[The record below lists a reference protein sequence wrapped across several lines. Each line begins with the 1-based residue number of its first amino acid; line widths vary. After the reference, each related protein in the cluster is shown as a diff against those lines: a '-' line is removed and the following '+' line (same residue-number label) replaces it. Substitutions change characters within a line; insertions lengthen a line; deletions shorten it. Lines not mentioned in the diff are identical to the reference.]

1 MTKTEVYVGGGLL
14 RRLGVLAARH
24 APRRRVSV
32 VADSLLAPGLGRS
45 LVASLESAGWEAP
58 LFVLPR
64 GEAAKSLRQLER
76 LWAFL
81 SRTGHERRD
90 PVVALGGGTV
100 GDAAG
105 FAAATWMRGVPLVQ
119 VPTTLL
125 AQADSCLGGKT
136 AVNIPSAKNAVGA
149 FHQPVLVVA
158 DVGLLKTLP
167 ERDFASGLAEVVK
180 YGLVLDASFAREL
193 DRRWPALVRRRP
205 AALAWAVGRC
215 LRIKASVVSADEKD
229 LHGRR
234 ELLNFGHT
242 LGHALETASGYA
254 VRHGEA
260 VAFGM
265 RFAAALSLRRG
276 GLRRPAEAALLQR
289 LLARLPAARVPR
301 GVTARDLAG
310 LLVRDKKARG
320 GRPVFVLLR
329 GLARPERTDGV
340 SRAEVVEVLSEMGVP
355 R

>member
-1 MTKTEVYVGGGLL
+1 MKTEVYVGGGLL
-14 RRLGVLAARH
+14 RRLGALAAPH
-24 APRRRVSV
+24 AARRRATV
-32 VADSLLAPGLGRS
+32 VTDAFLAPGAGRALVRS
-45 LVASLESAGWEAP
+45 LKATGWEAP
-58 LFVLPR
+58 LFILPR
-64 GEAAKSLRQLER
+64 GEAAKSLRQLEL

-125 AQADSCLGGKT
+125 AQCDSCLGGKT

-149 FHQPVLVVA
+149 FHQPALVVA
-158 DVGLLKTLP
+158 DVSLLKTLS

-180 YGLVLDASFAREL
+180 YGLVLDAAFAREL
-193 DRRWPALVRRRP
+193 DRRWAALAGRSP
-205 AALAWAVGRC
+205 AALAWAVGRS
-215 LRIKASVVSADEKD
+215 LRIKAAVVSADEKD

-265 RFAAALSLRRG
+265 RAAAALSRRRG
-276 GLRRPAEAALLQR
+276 GLRKAGESALLER
-289 LLARLPAARVPR
+289 LLARLPEVRVPS
-301 GVTARDLAG
+301 GVRARDLAQ

-320 GRPVFVLLR
+320 GRPVFVLLK
-329 GLARPERTDGV
+329 GLARPERTDAV
-340 SRAEVVEVLSEMGVP
+340 TRAEVLGVLADMGVRP
-355 R
+355 

>member
-1 MTKTEVYVGGGLL
+1 MNRTEVMV
-14 RRLGVLAARH
+14 
-24 APRRRVSV
+24 
-32 VADSLLAPGLGRS
+32 APGLARRLPALVGAHAARRRATLVTDSFLAPRLGR
-45 LVASLESAGWEAP
+45 LAAADFRRAGWEAP

-64 GEAAKSLRQLER
+64 GEAAKSLASAER

-81 SRTGHERRD
+81 ARTRHERRD

-105 FAAATWMRGVPLVQ
+105 FCAATWMRGVPVVQ

-125 AQADSCLGGKT
+125 AQCDSALGGKT
-136 AVNIPSAKNAVGA
+136 GLNIPGAKNAVGA

-158 DVGLLKTLP
+158 DPALLAGLP

-180 YGLVLDASFAREL
+180 YGLVLDAAFARGLE
-193 DRRWPALVRRRP
+193 RRWGELSARRP
-205 AALAWAVGRC
+205 AALAWAVERS
-215 LRIKASVVSADEKD
+215 LRIKASVVAADERD

-242 LGHALETASGYA
+242 LGHALEAASAYS

-265 RFAAALSLRRG
+265 RAAVALSRRRG
-276 GLRRPAEAALLQR
+276 GLRSPREAALVDA
-289 LLARLPAARVPR
+289 LLGRLPAAPVPPRVR
-301 GVTARDLAG
+301 AGALAERT
-310 LLVRDKKARG
+310 LSDKKARG
-320 GRPVFVLLR
+320 GRPVFVLLK
-329 GLARPERTDGV
+329 GLARPERTDAV
-340 SRAEVVEVLSEMGVP
+340 SRAEVLAVLSELGVRP
-355 R
+355 